1 MTDQQKKILII
12 EDEPAL
18 RHAVTTKLEYEN
30 FLVLQASDGQ
40 DGLQVALKEH
50 PDIILLDIIMPVMDG
65 LEVLKKLSEDAWG
78 KKVPVV
84 LLTNLSDELKVTER
98 FPGNVVKYLVKSDVN
113 LEDIVNIIQEIGQH
127 TP

>member
-1 MTDQQKKILII
+1 MNDQKTILII
-12 EDEPAL
+12 EDEETL
-18 RHAVTTKLEYEN
+18 RHAVITKLEHEK
-30 FLVLQASDGQ
+30 FIVLHASDGLS
-40 DGLQVALKEH
+40 GLDLALKEH

-65 LEVLKKLSEDAWG
+65 LTVLKKLSEDAWG
-78 KKVPVV
+78 KTVPVI

-127 TP
+127 KAQ